1 MKHGYKKDEK
11 HGHKKVK
18 LINKPWKIEVKIVRL
33 EWCYIYIYRCM
44 YFSRIYLHIPKK
56 IDIYM
61 QANRE
66 LSYQIEI

>member
-1 MKHGYKKDEK
+1 MKHGYWKDEK
-11 HGHKKVK
+11 HGHKKV
-18 LINKPWKIEVKIVRL
+18 NKQTL
-33 EWCYIYIYRCM
+33 EDWGEDCSFGMVLYIYIYRCM

>member
-1 MKHGYKKDEK
+1 MKHGYWKEEK
-11 HGHKKVK
+11 HGHKKV
-18 LINKPWKIEVKIVRL
+18 NKQTL
-33 EWCYIYIYRCM
+33 EDWGEDCSFGMVLYIYIFIDACTSPE
-44 YFSRIYLHIPKK
+44 FIYIYQKK